1 MRLRLVILILLCS
14 SAAAFGES
22 AWVLW
27 DQSVYAVEGQEPAVL
42 WSQWASSPTK
52 AACEE
57 KRREERQ
64 PYEQM
69 IKSFPKD
76 WSKQGDTFV
85 QKHNGQV
92 IQRITYYCYP
102 ITDNPRLE
110 HIAARGDWYLMGPPR
125 SAYDKTAA
133 YLRAY
138 QVWPDRALNEWNLLD
153 AYESRQ
159 VCELMRNSLRRI
171 EESTY
176 SRAAAAYLQMMGEQ
190 TETPAMSFQRYM
202 VEIYDANIRTYAASR
217 CVSRGSASARLNSTR
232 T

>member
-1 MRLRLVILILLCS
+1 
-14 SAAAFGES
+14 
-22 AWVLW
+22 
-27 DQSVYAVEGQEPAVL
+27 
-42 WSQWASSPTK
+42 
-52 AACEE
+52 
-57 KRREERQ
+57 
-64 PYEQM
+64 
-69 IKSFPKD
+69 
-76 WSKQGDTFV
+76 
-85 QKHNGQV
+85 V

-217 CVSRGSASARLNSTR
+217 CVSRGDPGLPRGLKRRSRSGVDDARLRHPWLRINRVLRVMLHTRWSTEAWLR
-232 T
+232 SESSSSERSRCGARSGARGGFQLGA